1 MENNLLLKL
10 DLQFFAD
17 PFEDIDIDAIDE
29 QILGE
34 EQNEE
39 IVDEVDTDELDLE
52 IEEDSDGETDVDSE
66 IEEQQEDDSVAPDI
80 STDDGRDAAFAEMR
94 RENQRLAAEAA
105 FIRRFAEENGMS
117 VEELQQQYEEQRLQ
131 KEAEAKGVPV
141 EVMKRLSTLEQ
152 ETEQAKAEAQAARFN
167 AEVQAT
173 LTKYSGTQD
182 DFNAVIQYVQQNGMT
197 DSLRNG
203 TVSFEAAY
211 KLANMDTMIEKAKR
225 DAVQSDLAT
234 RKKRQQEAPIV
245 AGNTNIAAAL
255 EDDIDALA
263 ERDAKEALEQMGF

>member
-1 MENNLLLKL
+1 MENNLLLNL

-17 PFEDIDIDAIDE
+17 AFDEIDIDAIDE

-39 IVDEVDTDELDLE
+39 IVEEVETDE
-52 IEEDSDGETDVDSE
+52 VDSE
-66 IEEQQEDDSVAPDI
+66 ITEDTEIEEEIEQQDDDSVAPDL
-80 STDDGRDAAFAEMR
+80 SNNDNRDAAFAEMR
-94 RENQRLAAEAA
+94 RERDRLAAEAA
-105 FIRRFAEENGMS
+105 FIRKFAEDNGMS
-117 VEELQQQYEEQRLQ
+117 VEELQKQYEEQRLQ

-141 EVMKRLSTLEQ
+141 EVMKRLTSLEQ

-167 AEVQAT
+167 ADVQAT

-182 DFNAVIQYVQQNGMT
+182 DFNNVIQYVQQNGMT

-245 AGNTNIAAAL
+245 AGNLNIAAVT

-263 ERDAKEALEQMGF
+263 AKDAKEALEQMGF

>member
-10 DLQFFAD
+10 NLQFFAD
-17 PFEDIDIDAIDE
+17 AFDDIDLDAIDE

-39 IVDEVDTDELDLE
+39 IVEEVETDE
-52 IEEDSDGETDVDSE
+52 VDSE
-66 IEEQQEDDSVAPDI
+66 ITEDAEIEEEIEQQDDDSVAPDL
-80 STDDGRDAAFAEMR
+80 SNNDNRDAAFAEMR
-94 RENQRLAAEAA
+94 RERDRLAAEAA
-105 FIRRFAEENGMS
+105 FIRKFAEDNGMS
-117 VEELQQQYEEQRLQ
+117 VEELQKQYEEQRLQ

-141 EVMKRLSTLEQ
+141 EVMKRLTSLEQ

-182 DFNAVIQYVQQNGMT
+182 DFNNVIQYVQQNGMT

-245 AGNTNIAAAL
+245 AGNLNIAAVT

-263 ERDAKEALEQMGF
+263 AKDAKEALEQMGF

>member
-17 PFEDIDIDAIDE
+17 AFDDIDIDTIDE

-39 IVDEVDTDELDLE
+39 IVEEVETDELEDSEITEDVE
-52 IEEDSDGETDVDSE
+52 IEEE
-66 IEEQQEDDSVAPDI
+66 IEQQEEDSAAPDL
-80 STDDGRDAAFAEMR
+80 SNNDNRDAAFAEMR
-94 RENQRLAAEAA
+94 RERDRLAAEAA
-105 FIRRFAEENGMS
+105 FIRKFAEDNGMT
-117 VEELQQQYEEQRLQ
+117 VEELQAQYENQRLE

-141 EVMKRLSTLEQ
+141 EVMKRLNSLEQ
-152 ETEQAKAEAQAARFN
+152 ETSQAKAEAQAARFN

-182 DFNAVIQYVQQNGMT
+182 DFNNVIQYVQQNGMT
-197 DSLRNG
+197 ESLRNG

-245 AGNTNIAAAL
+245 AGNLNIAAVT

-263 ERDAKEALEQMGF
+263 AKDAKEALEQMGF

>member
-17 PFEDIDIDAIDE
+17 AFDEIDIDAIDE
-29 QILGE
+29 HILGE

-39 IVDEVDTDELDLE
+39 IVEEVETDE
-52 IEEDSDGETDVDSE
+52 VDSE
-66 IEEQQEDDSVAPDI
+66 ITEDAEIEEEIEQQDDDSVAPDL
-80 STDDGRDAAFAEMR
+80 SNDDGRDAAFAEMR
-94 RENQRLAAEAA
+94 RERDRLAAESA
-105 FIRRFAEENGMS
+105 FIRKFAEDNGMS
-117 VEELQQQYEEQRLQ
+117 VEELQKQYEEQRLQ

-141 EVMKRLSTLEQ
+141 EVMKRLTSLEQ
-152 ETEQAKAEAQAARFN
+152 ETEQAKAEAHAARFN
-167 AEVQAT
+167 ADVQAT

-182 DFNAVIQYVQQNGMT
+182 DFNNVIQYVQQNGMT

-245 AGNTNIAAAL
+245 AGNTNIAAVT

-263 ERDAKEALEQMGF
+263 AKDAKEALEQMGF